1 MLSSLSFLF
10 SLSSFLPP
18 CSPYEAPFFSLPFSA
33 SHESSRRHLSVRN
46 RSPRRSRRC
55 PRPHWKVVRKKP
67 SETRLSSAVA
77 SDRETILSRRRGRGH
92 GSVALIE
99 YCYPGDPDRYRYS
112 YSHPLGL
119 DATIAPVNLLA
130 YFTLMATAN
139 RNGLLLYGDGALL
152 KTIAGGGVVSRP
164 FS

>member
-1 MLSSLSFLF
+1 MLSPLSFPF
-10 SLSSFLPP
+10 SLPSFLPP
-18 CSPYEAPFFSLPFSA
+18 CSPYEAPFFSLPFPA
-33 SHESSRRHLSVRN
+33 SHESSRRRLSVRN
-46 RSPRRSRRC
+46 RSPRCSRRY

-77 SDRETILSRRRGRGH
+77 SDRETILSRRGRGH
-92 GSVALIE
+92 GSAGLIE
-99 YCYPGDPDRYRYS
+99 YCYLGDPDRYRYS